1 MTSTVLLDTNVF
13 SAWLRPHSTLIPRY
27 AKHVFGNRVAI
38 AFQTVAEVRFGAI
51 TAGWGEKRIEA
62 VERLIKRTVV
72 RPPDDKTAWAAAR
85 LRAECRAGGHPL
97 HQKAHAGDLW
107 TAADRDPLAGPA
119 RRPRRGVPRL
129 PRPRAAHR
137 DRRLRGRSVSVA
149 VSVRAVAGLLRRRPV
164 RV

>member
-38 AFQTVAEVRFGAI
+38 AFQTVAEVRYGAI

-72 RPPDDKTAWAAAR
+72 LPPDDKTAWAVAR

-107 TAADRDPLAGPA
+107 IAATAIRWQVPL
-119 RRPRRGVPRL
+119 V
-129 PRPRAAHR
+129 AH
-137 DRRLRGRSVSVA
+137 DAVFLDCPGLELRTEIDD
-149 VSVRAVAGLLRRRPV
+149 
-164 RV
+164 